1 MVSRLIRCSCH
12 LHAVGLRP
20 TAVSFGNS
28 ELVGVVHA
36 RRCMRIETAGEVTL
50 RLCDCS
56 HRVVDSSA
64 KAKDVFSPS
73 LSRGR
78 SSLTRAD
85 SISTPIYSLSPITRR
100 RRLAPPS
107 VSLCWASRGVP
118 STAQDQSKICLHGCL
133 FTNRR
138 RLSHQAIGGLPPP
151 DRRPPTRQPSQPGRP
166 KRARSAGVSSAPP
179 HRPASRAAP
188 PGAAR
193 SRTEPRGAERSRAE
207 PFL

>member
-100 RRLAPPS
+100 RRLASSS
-107 VSLCWASRGVP
+107 VSLCWSSRGVP
-118 STAQDQSKICLHGCL
+118 STAQDQLNQSKICLHGCL

-138 RLSHQAIGGLPPP
+138 RLSHQAIGGLLPP
-151 DRRPPTRQPSQPGRP
+151 DRRPPTRQPSQPGP
-166 KRARSAGVSSAPP
+166 AGAGEVSRGLIS
-179 HRPASRAAP
+179 AAP
-188 PGAAR
+188 P
-193 SRTEPRGAERSRAE
+193 PRLPASSRAE